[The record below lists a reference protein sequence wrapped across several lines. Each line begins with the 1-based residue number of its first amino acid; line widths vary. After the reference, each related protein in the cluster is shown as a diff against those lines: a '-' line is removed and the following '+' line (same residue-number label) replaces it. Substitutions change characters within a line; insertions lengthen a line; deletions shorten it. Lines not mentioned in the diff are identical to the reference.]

1 MSKDK
6 DKSGS
11 QDIEP
16 PVDDWDVIDKS
27 ILLQL
32 IRTGIDTH
40 FVAIQEAFVQTTS
53 NLIVARFSELSN
65 SNFSIGNDQCRQIAL
80 FVLDPGMNGAQG
92 TRRKVEEL
100 LRSIPFDSL
109 SKYPEFSELS
119 GNQSLQ
125 TEDETC
131 IYCHG
136 LLDSQDALTL
146 TRDVEETNA
155 SYFHYHCEVS
165 STIRED
171 ATDYRDIFIE
181 LRRKS
186 GYVSTILDAFY
197 ATPNRHPEGH
207 PDHYE
212 FNPLEGPLESDSELA
227 SWLFHI
233 YSTWSD
239 FSSISRLYHI
249 VYWSQLLSLV
259 HVVLEI
265 WRTENPIE
273 VMSKFIVKYLD
284 EDRSIDVLNLYAKNM
299 DLKLTKASAK
309 KYIKTDISALD
320 SNQTQQTYIIRVR
333 RYGVSERQRIKNHFE
348 LGHTVIL
355 DTVRMTDSD
364 ITKMMDFAAGLLF
377 SQGGSVHQIS
387 GSLLVLVAS
396 SHHVTIER

>member
-1 MSKDK
+1 MSDEEEKN
-6 DKSGS
+6 GS
-11 QDIEP
+11 RDLEP
-16 PVDDWDVIDKS
+16 PAEDWEVIDKS
-27 ILLQL
+27 VLLQL
-32 IRTGIDTH
+32 IRIGIDTH

-53 NLIVARFSELSN
+53 NLINARFSELSD
-65 SNFSIGNDQCRQIAL
+65 SHFVIGTEQCRQIAL
-80 FVLDPGMNGAQG
+80 FVLDPGINGAQG

-119 GNQSLQ
+119 GNRSLQ
-125 TEDETC
+125 SEDETC

-136 LLDSQDALTL
+136 VLDAQDGLTL

-165 STIRED
+165 SMIRED
-171 ATDYRDIFIE
+171 ATDFRDIFIE
-181 LRRKS
+181 LKRKS
-186 GYVSTILDAFY
+186 GYVSNILEVFST
-197 ATPNRHPEGH
+197 TPNRHPEGH
-207 PDHYE
+207 PDHFE
-212 FNPLEGPLESDSELA
+212 LNPLEGPIESDSELA

-233 YSTWSD
+233 YSTWSE

-265 WRTENPIE
+265 WKTENPLE

-284 EDRSIDVLNLYAKNM
+284 EERSIEVLTLYAKNM
-299 DLKLTKASAK
+299 GLKLTKASAK
-309 KYIKTDISALD
+309 KYIKYDISALD